1 MCLSFSSFSSNLTHI
16 HTTYLHPHLQSGR
29 VISRKRIDFIRENMI
44 TDMDKI
50 HREIEKHSSLEDM
63 TKYCDIMTAKYD
75 KALQAC
81 RELISS
87 VLPDMVA
94 RMEIALCDS
103 MEDSLRTELGNI
115 LHDAKTAEIL
125 RNDMTKA
132 YGEMDMFF

>member
-1 MCLSFSSFSSNLTHI
+1 
-16 HTTYLHPHLQSGR
+16 
-29 VISRKRIDFIRENMI
+29 MI

-50 HREIEKHSSLEDM
+50 HREIERSASLEDM
-63 TKYCDIMTAKYD
+63 TKYCDIMTAKYN
-75 KALQAC
+75 KALQTC

-87 VLPDMVA
+87 VLPDVVA

-115 LHDAKTAEIL
+115 LHDAKTAEVL
-125 RNDMTKA
+125 RTDMTKA